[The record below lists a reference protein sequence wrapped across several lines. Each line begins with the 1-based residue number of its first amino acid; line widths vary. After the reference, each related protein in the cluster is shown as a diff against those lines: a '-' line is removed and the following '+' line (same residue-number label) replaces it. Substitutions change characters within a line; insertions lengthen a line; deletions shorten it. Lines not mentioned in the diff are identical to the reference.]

1 MMKLTIFGASGRTGV
16 HLVEQALAAGHD
28 VVALMRNPAK
38 LTLRHER
45 LRVTQGELTDE
56 AAVADAVRGADAVLA
71 ALSPKMFGGPR
82 DLPLASGTRSILAAM
97 RTHDVRRLVY
107 SWGPSILI
115 PRNPLLRAVRSASF
129 ALLGLLPALRP
140 LLNETVAVGE
150 AVRGSDRDWTIVV
163 VTAPHDQPGSGT
175 VKVRTGT
182 GTGDRVGSRISRAD
196 LAQFMLAQATDPRY
210 AQQELRVSN

>member
-1 MMKLTIFGASGRTGV
+1 MKLTIFGASGRTGT
-16 HLVEQALAAGHD
+16 HLAEQALAAGHD

-45 LRVTQGELTDE
+45 LRVAQGELTDE

-71 ALSPKMFGGPR
+71 ALSPKIFGGPR
-82 DLPLASGTRSILAAM
+82 DLPLASGTGTILAAM
-97 RTHDVRRLVY
+97 RTHGVRRLVY

-129 ALLGLLPALRP
+129 ALFGLLPATRP
-140 LLNETVAVGE
+140 MVNESAAVGE
-150 AVRGSDRDWTIVV
+150 AIRGSDRDWTIVA
-163 VTAPHDQPGSGT
+163 VTAPHDKPGSGR

-196 LAQFMLAQATDPRY
+196 LAEFMLAQADDLRY
-210 AQQELRVSN
+210 ARQELRISN

>member
-1 MMKLTIFGASGRTGV
+1 MKLTILGASGRTGT
-16 HLVEQALAAGHD
+16 HLTEQALAAGHD

-45 LRVTQGELTDE
+45 LRVAHG
-56 AAVADAVRGADAVLA
+56 
-71 ALSPKMFGGPR
+71 
-82 DLPLASGTRSILAAM
+82 
-97 RTHDVRRLVY
+97 VRRLVY

-115 PRNPLLRAVRSASF
+115 PRKPLLRAVRSASF
-129 ALLGLLPALRP
+129 ALLGLLPATRSLV
-140 LLNETVAVGE
+140 NETVQVGE
-150 AVRGSDRDWTIVV
+150 AIRGSDRDWTLVV

-196 LAQFMLAQATDPRY
+196 LAQFMLAQADDLRY
-210 AQQELRVSN
+210 AQQELRISN